1 MEKTNLIRTR
11 KQKGFSQQY
20 VAEKL
25 CIDVSNYN
33 KREKGK
39 AKITSVQWEKL
50 AKILEVP
57 LADIYES
64 EESMFIIRKD
74 PSSGSDHTNNFYTI
88 PAYFLENQKKYITK
102 LEEENAQLKERLE
115 VRND

>member
-1 MEKTNLIRTR
+1 MFQTITNA
-11 KQKGFSQQY
+11 K
-20 VAEKL
+20 
-25 CIDVSNYN
+25 
-33 KREKGK
+33 KGK